1 MLPDNY
7 IILLFDQIRQA
18 TVCSGDPPSCRAE
31 RLPMQNP
38 SSEQTLVTA
47 SPYAKEH
54 YFYLQEIGSLKNGGL
69 GISRS
74 RELPSFLFFI
84 VTVGRGRLIY
94 CGKTWEMRQG
104 DCAWIDSSLPY
115 SCESS
120 PSSPWELKWVYF
132 HGKDAAEFYAQ
143 FLAQGS
149 PFVFAPGEP
158 GFFNK
163 CLSSLFSLQTRGDPY
178 KELLSHKYLTDLCV
192 SCFPES
198 KSRSP
203 HPQMA
208 QDKLAQIR
216 EYLLEHYMEK
226 ISLDEL
232 TRIFFVSKYHL
243 VREYRKR
250 FGITPGNDLTACRL
264 SHAKSLLRS
273 GAQSV
278 EEIAGLCGF
287 HSSAYFIR
295 MFKRSENMTPLE
307 YRRKS

>member
-7 IILLFDQIRQA
+7 IILLLTR
-18 TVCSGDPPSCRAE
+18 SGSGSPINCHLPLCHTE
-31 RLPMQNP
+31 RFSMQNP
-38 SSEQTLVTA
+38 SSDRTLVTA

-54 YFYLQEIGSLKNGGL
+54 YFYLQEIGFLK
-69 GISRS
+69 STDPHTSHS
-74 RELPSFLFFI
+74 RELPSLLFFI
-84 VTVGRGRLIY
+84 VTIGRGSLIY
-94 CGKTWEMRQG
+94 RGRTWALRQG
-104 DCAWIDSSLPY
+104 DCVWIDCSLPY

-120 PSSPWELKWVYF
+120 RSSPWELKWARF

-149 PFVFAPGEP
+149 PFVFTPGNP
-158 GFFNK
+158 GFFNE
-163 CLSSLFSLQTRGDPY
+163 CLSSLFRLQMHGGPY

-203 HPQMA
+203 RPHGT

-216 EYLLEHYMEK
+216 EYLLEHYAEK
-226 ISLDEL
+226 IVLDEL
-232 TRIFFVSKYHL
+232 TRIFFISKYHL

-250 FGITPGNDLTACRL
+250 FGITPGNDLTDCRL

-273 GAQSV
+273 GSQSV
-278 EEIAGLCGF
+278 EEIASLCGF

-307 YRRKS
+307 YRKKS

>member
-1 MLPDNY
+1 
-7 IILLFDQIRQA
+7 
-18 TVCSGDPPSCRAE
+18 
-31 RLPMQNP
+31 MQNP
-38 SSEQTLVTA
+38 FSEQTLVTA

-54 YFYLQEIGSLKNGGL
+54 YLYLQKIGFLRHAKPHV
-69 GISRS
+69 SRS
-74 RELPSFLFFI
+74 RELKSLLFFI
-84 VTVGRGRLIY
+84 VTIGRGKLIY
-94 CGKTWEMRQG
+94 RGRTWELRQG
-104 DCAWIDSSLPY
+104 DCAWIDCSLPY
-115 SCESS
+115 SYESS
-120 PSSPWELKWVYF
+120 SSSLWELKWVHFY
-132 HGKDAAEFYAQ
+132 GRGAAEFYAQ

-149 PFVFAPGEP
+149 PFVFTPSNP
-158 GFFNK
+158 GFFNE
-163 CLSSLFSLQTRGDPY
+163 CLSSLFSLQAHGDPY

-192 SCFPES
+192 FCFPES

-203 HPQMA
+203 HPHGA
-208 QDKLAQIR
+208 QDKLEQIR
-216 EYLLEHYMEK
+216 EYLLAHYMEK

-232 TRIFFVSKYHL
+232 TRVFFISKYHL

-273 GAQSV
+273 GTQSV
-278 EEIAGLCGF
+278 EEIAVLCGF